1 MDVTIRSARHDD
13 VGAIVPWTTNT
24 FSWGDYIPD
33 RLHVWLDAEDSEVLV
48 AVDDA
53 DTPVALCHVTMLSPT
68 EGWLEG
74 ARVHP
79 ERRRSG
85 LGSELN
91 HAGVEWAREHGA
103 RVIRLATEAS
113 NLAARNQVKR
123 LGYREVSRWV
133 HASFEVGSGHRAPE
147 RYRMRPAPGSDAEAA
162 WLFWVASDLARE
174 SRELI
179 SIGWQWRTAR
189 PDDITRAVGDGE
201 LVQSAAGWVS
211 LQQPVAD
218 WLRVDWIATTPEDIL
233 GLLDG
238 LLDLAAER
246 GVGEVDV
253 KLPDLPWTSEAI
265 RRTGSEPDGLVLHA
279 KPIY

>member
-1 MDVTIRSARHDD
+1 MNVAIRAAREAD
-13 VGAIVPWTTNT
+13 VGSIVAWTTDT
-24 FSWGDYIPD
+24 FTWGDYVPD
-33 RLHVWLDAEDSEVLV
+33 RIHTWLTDPDSQVLV
-48 AVDDA
+48 AVTETDV
-53 DTPVALCHVTMLSPT
+53 PLALCHVAMLSPS

-79 ERRRSG
+79 DRRRSG
-85 LGSELN
+85 LGSALN
-91 HAGVEWAREHGA
+91 HAGVEWARERGA
-103 RVIRLATEAS
+103 RVIRLSTEAS

-133 HASFEVGSGHRAPE
+133 QAVFAVDPTHRTSD

-162 WLFWVASDLARE
+162 WLFWVASELARE

-179 SIGWQWRTAR
+179 ALGWQWRTAR
-189 PDDITRAVGDGE
+189 PGDVNHAAGE
-201 LVQSAAGWVS
+201 LFQSTAGWASVE
-211 LQQPVAD
+211 QPKND
-218 WLRVDWIATTPEDIL
+218 WMRTNWIATTPEDML
-233 GLLDG
+233 GLIEG

-246 GVGEVDV
+246 GAVELEI

-265 RRTGSEPDGLVLHA
+265 IRSGSDPNPVLVHA